1 MGRAVMKP
9 ARHTVPERPEMLRV
23 PTADVLPAA
32 QILRRFEWREEVRS
46 ILGADE
52 LLHYRTTHYE
62 FMSLLRPSN
71 HSGQL
76 SDVSLF
82 CGEILGPPMALP
94 PTFHCPPSC
103 RLCQWQCP
111 HDFWPS
117 SE

>member
-1 MGRAVMKP
+1 MFRLLMFC
-9 ARHTVPERPEMLRV
+9 RPPRSCGGLNGVKKSDRFSA
-23 PTADVLPAA
+23 PT
-32 QILRRFEWREEVRS
+32 S
-46 ILGADE
+46 
-52 LLHYRTTHYE
+52 LHYRTTHYE